1 MNRTTDVMSVRVGWA
16 MDVTDDEVVPV
27 LDLATVTAAVLL
39 PYAATARRAWNRAM
53 RSATSVA
60 HDWPAAQRAEL
71 RRAAADAA
79 RYVWQ
84 DEPGSR
90 ADWDRPALRVR
101 RSLVQALPARGA
113 AEQPLTAA
121 IEQAAALPHAAGPLG
136 RDAAILVASAE
147 IAGLAQTLDRR
158 TAQDLGRS
166 LLAASDGSLDEDV
179 AEFAEFLGREVLL
192 KYRADLIHARAD
204 AAALPRLLR
213 ADSVLAADPAASQR
227 YVPELEEGIRD
238 ALDVPAV
245 AEPTGPESRGSGAEH
260 IRPVLPLLASTQYGK
275 PWLTVGADDRP
286 ALSLAPAPE
295 LPAGVGRPGGWPRPG
310 RGFLPPAA
318 PSPAA
323 APPPSVGPLPSAPAG
338 ARQPTDVLNVGV
350 IRVDKPAT
358 PVTRG
363 PLRPHVGHFVWV
375 SVGPQDAEAVSGDI
389 EPIDLSKVPVGAVLD
404 VVAYPDAALVVPGA
418 RYTGCFVMSETRPL
432 PVLHAAGEP
441 PAGVVRSDTRLYF
454 AVRIPAEPGSYH
466 VRILAY
472 YQNRLLQARRLTVPV
487 GPNRARLTVRSPY
500 AIVSALSQPPAAE
513 PPVRRLSVYVNDNLD
528 GGHEFCLRRQDGT
541 KITTSSA
548 YFGEQDA
555 ASLAA
560 GVRAGLR
567 QVSWGN
573 VGQVPPQDAYRYGQ
587 RDEGLDRFLP
597 RDATGR
603 QPFELLTDDLC
614 TLARS
619 GYNAWDSMTAS
630 LNGPLDRE
638 ALRDSMRAPAIV
650 ELAPAHG
657 SNIVPPLAGLYDID
671 LDSDPSVQLTLCPE
685 AEAAL
690 RDGASLAGLACF
702 SQGCASADASLEI
715 VCPSGFW
722 GLRHDIAVPLTLGT
736 AAGPEPRKLAGPA
749 IPSAVLVGTP
759 PDEVIIGA
767 SDHATS
773 IQARFDAGQSA
784 HVSSRSDWFTAAHRP
799 DGLKYSVVY
808 FLCHA
813 KETSSSGSII
823 LLGPLDGPGISR
835 SNLQAYKIDFDQHPV
850 VVLNACAS
858 AALEAEKA
866 VNLVQGFTYHG
877 ASAVIGTEITVFTS
891 LAFAFGLTFI
901 EAFVTNRATLGAAL
915 RMARLDLLRQW
926 NPLGLAYVG
935 YGLADL
941 RWASARPVTAALPLP
956 GQ

>member
-1 MNRTTDVMSVRVGWA
+1 

-27 LDLATVTAAVLL
+27 LDLATVTTAVLL
-39 PYAATARRAWNRAM
+39 PYAARARRAWNGAM
-53 RSATSVA
+53 RTATSVA
-60 HDWPAAQRAEL
+60 HDWPAAQQAEL

-84 DEPGSR
+84 DEPGSK
-90 ADWDRPALRVR
+90 AHWDRPALRVR

-121 IEQAAALPHAAGPLG
+121 IEQAAALPQAPGPLG

-147 IAGLAQTLDRR
+147 IAGLAQILDRG
-158 TAQDLGRS
+158 TARDLGRS

-192 KYRADLIHARAD
+192 RFRADLIHARAD
-204 AAALPRLLR
+204 AVALPRLLR
-213 ADSVLAADPAASQR
+213 ADLVLVTGPAASQR
-227 YVPELEEGIRD
+227 YVPELEAGIRD

-245 AEPTGPESRGSGAEH
+245 AEPGGPERRGSGAAH

-275 PWLTVGADDRP
+275 PWLMLGDDDRP

-295 LPAGVGRPGGWPRPG
+295 LPAGAGRPGGWPRPG
-310 RGFLPPAA
+310 RSFLQPAP
-318 PSPAA
+318 PSPGAA
-323 APPPSVGPLPSAPAG
+323 APPGADPLPAAPADT
-338 ARQPTDVLNVGV
+338 RQPADVLNVGV
-350 IRVDKPAT
+350 IRADKPARR
-358 PVTRG
+358 VTRG
-363 PLRPHVGHFVWV
+363 PLRPHVGHLVWV
-375 SVGPQDAEAVSGDI
+375 SVGPQDAEAVSGDT
-389 EPIDLSKVPVGAVLD
+389 EPLDLSKVPAGAALD
-404 VVAYPDAALVVPGA
+404 VVVYPDAALVVPGA
-418 RYTGCFVMSETRPL
+418 RYTGSFVMGQTRPL
-432 PVLHAAGEP
+432 PVLHAASEP
-441 PAGVVRSDTRLYF
+441 PQGVVQSHTRLYF
-454 AVRIPAEPGSYH
+454 ALRIPAEPGSHH

-472 YQNRLLQARRLTVPV
+472 YQNLLLQARRLTVPA

-500 AIVSALSQPPAAE
+500 AVVSSLSQPPGAE
-513 PPVRRLSVYVNDNLD
+513 PPARRLSVYVNDNLD

-541 KITTSSA
+541 EITTSSA

-555 ASLAA
+555 QSLAA
-560 GVRAGLR
+560 VVRSGLR
-567 QVSWGN
+567 QASWGDAQ
-573 VGQVPPQDAYRYGQ
+573 QVPSQGAYRYGQ
-587 RDEGLDRFLP
+587 RDESLDRFLP
-597 RDATGR
+597 RDTTGR
-603 QPFELLTDDLC
+603 PPLELLADDLC
-614 TLARS
+614 SLARS
-619 GYNAWDSMTAS
+619 GYNAWESMTAS
-630 LNGPLDRE
+630 LKGPLDRE
-638 ALRDSMRAPAIV
+638 ALRDSMRAPAVV

-671 LDSDPSVQLTLCPE
+671 LDSDPSVPLTLCPE
-685 AEAAL
+685 AKAAL
-690 RDGASLAGLACF
+690 EAGVSLADLTCF
-702 SQGCASADASLEI
+702 SRGCADASLQI

-736 AAGPEPRKLAGPA
+736 AAGPEPRNLAGPA
-749 IPSAVLVGTP
+749 TPSAVLVGTP
-759 PDEVIIGA
+759 PDEVITGA

-773 IQARFDAGQSA
+773 IQARFDTRQST
-784 HVSSRSDWFTAAHRP
+784 HVSSRADWFTAAHRP

-891 LAFAFGLTFI
+891 LAYAFGVSFVD
-901 EAFVTNRATLGAAL
+901 AFVTSRAPLGAAL

-926 NPLGLAYVG
+926 NPLGLVYVG
-935 YGLADL
+935 YGLAGL
-941 RWASARPVTAALPLP
+941 RWASARPGTAAPP
-956 GQ
+956 QPDR